1 MGLTKLDDALAEEV
15 CGPVPAACP
24 PKSSAGGLS
33 RLFSGSFLSKTLLQG
48 GFFKLLS
55 LATLLIS
62 WHFMAV
68 FKVLELPT
76 PIQTLKVFVD
86 LVIYGDPLYRKTL
99 LEIVG
104 SSLIIV
110 IKACLLS
117 FMVAVPLGVFMGSV
131 AGVRKYFESILEMI
145 RPIPPLAWIP
155 LSYVLFASVDR
166 PTEFVQ
172 IFVVFVGAFFPVLLD
187 TIHGISMVKPIYL
200 EAARTMGAS
209 RSQILLRVVVPGA
222 LPSIF
227 NGIRVGFGVGWM
239 CIVAAEFV
247 GGKLGIGYY
256 IWSSYSVGG
265 RTAEIISGMVAIGL
279 VGSIIGRLVVWL
291 EKRLVPWR

>member
-1 MGLTKLDDALAEEV
+1 M
-15 CGPVPAACP
+15 
-24 PKSSAGGLS
+24 
-33 RLFSGSFLSKTLLQG
+33 
-48 GFFKLLS
+48 
-55 LATLLIS
+55 
-62 WHFMAV
+62 
-68 FKVLELPT
+68 
-76 PIQTLKVFVD
+76 KVFVN
-86 LVIYGDPLYRKTL
+86 LIVSGDPLFNKTL
-99 LEIVG
+99 QEIVW
-104 SSLIIV
+104 SSLQRV

-117 FMVAVPLGVFMGSV
+117 FLTAIPLGILMGTVTWFRQYVDSV
-131 AGVRKYFESILEMI
+131 LEML

-155 LSYVLFASVDR
+155 LAYVIFANASR
-166 PTEFVQ
+166 PTEYVQ

-187 TIHGISMVKPIYL
+187 TIHGISMVSSIYI

-209 RSQILLRVVVPGA
+209 RWQILTRIMLPGS

-256 IWSSYSVGG
+256 IWSSYSTGG
-265 RTAEIISGMVAIGL
+265 REAEIISGVIAIGL
-279 VGSIIGRLVVWL
+279 VGTAINRLVLFL